1 MICSHFT
8 EHNKVTPSLV
18 RIALLGC
25 LEARRLLVQTDLAV
39 EEVGRKVGYVDA
51 GYFVRSFRHAHNMT
65 PLGWRR
71 AGRP

>member
-1 MICSHFT
+1 
-8 EHNKVTPSLV
+8 
-18 RIALLGC
+18 

-39 EEVGRKVGYVDA
+39 EEVGRKIGYVDA